1 MNNITILIVDDES
14 RMRKLIKDF
23 LIKKDYTILEA
34 ADGEEALNVFEH
46 NSKNI
51 NLILLDVM
59 MTKLDGWS
67 VLRQIRQQSNV
78 PIIMLTA
85 RGEEQDELFGF
96 ELGVDEYISKPF
108 SPKILVAR
116 VQALL
121 KRTKVK
127 KENKTDYSGIVVDYD
142 GRTVSVDGK
151 DVEMSLREYELLI
164 YLLENESIALSREK
178 ILNNVWNYD
187 YYGDSRTIDSHI
199 KKIRHK
205 LGKKGKYIQTMRGV
219 GYKFEVK

>member
-1 MNNITILIVDDES
+1 MGNDCILVVDDEL

-23 LIKKDYTILEA
+23 LKVKGFTILEA
-34 ADGEEALNVFEH
+34 EDGEKAIEVFEE
-46 NSKNI
+46 NKTKIS
-51 NLILLDVM
+51 LILLDVM
-59 MTKLDGWS
+59 MPKLDGWS
-67 VLRQIRQQSNV
+67 VLRQIRQDSKV

-116 VQALL
+116 VEAIL
-121 KRTKVK
+121 KRTVGDK
-127 KENKTDYSGIVVDYD
+127 KEVKDLGGISIDKE
-142 GRTVSVDGK
+142 GRTVKVDGK
-151 DVEMSLREYELLI
+151 LIELSLREYELLT
-164 YLLENESIALSREK
+164 YLVENENIALSRDK

-219 GYKFEVK
+219 GYKFEIK

>member
-1 MNNITILIVDDES
+1 MNDITVLVVDDES
-14 RMRKLIKDF
+14 RMRKLVKDF
-23 LIKKDYTILEA
+23 LTKKGYNVLEA
-34 ADGEEALNVFEH
+34 QDGEAALQVFEE
-46 NSKNI
+46 NKNKI
-51 NLILLDVM
+51 SIILLDVM
-59 MTKLDGWS
+59 MPKLDGWS
-67 VLRQIRQQSNV
+67 VLRQIRQNSDV

-116 VQALL
+116 VESILN
-121 KRTKVK
+121 RTKPKEKDVK
-127 KENKTDYSGIVVDYD
+127 EYGGIVIDSD
-142 GRTVSVDGK
+142 GRTVKIDGK
-151 DVEMSLREYELLI
+151 QIDLSLREYELLK
-164 YLLENESIALSREK
+164 YLIDNNGIALSRDK

-205 LGKKGKYIQTMRGV
+205 LGKKGKYIETIRGV